1 MVESKEILH
10 LEDDLNCQPVEE
22 YMQAGLFCTRQLM
35 VSTIAKQYHRLISGS
50 FVPSMEQLRNSARDI
65 IENQHRLTHIL
76 YSTQVVY
83 FRFSDGSVSPPEST
97 Y

>member
-1 MVESKEILH
+1 MTPLGPALSTASEQSGDGYLQMSSETESSKSATRFTGGGSMVESKEILH

-50 FVPSMEQLRNSARDI
+50 FVPTME
-65 IENQHRLTHIL
+65 
-76 YSTQVVY
+76 
-83 FRFSDGSVSPPEST
+83 
-97 Y
+97 